1 VKKSG
6 KSNPLLNDLIMDL
19 KRSSF
24 EHKAP
29 IWKDIACRL
38 EKPSRSWAQ
47 VNLGHVS
54 KHTQKGDTVVIPGK
68 LLGMGNID
76 KAVTVAAFSFSDS
89 AVSKLRKV
97 GGENLSIRE
106 LVEKHPKGRNIKII
120 G

>member
-1 VKKSG
+1 
-6 KSNPLLNDLIMDL
+6 LLVELIADL

-29 IWKDIACRL
+29 IWKDIASRL
-38 EKPSRSWAQ
+38 EKPAKSWAE

-68 LLGMGNID
+68 LLGLGSID

-89 AVSKLRKV
+89 AVSKLKKA
-97 GGENLSIRE
+97 GGQNISIRE
-106 LVEKHPKGRNIKII
+106 LVEKHPKGKNIKILS
-120 G
+120 